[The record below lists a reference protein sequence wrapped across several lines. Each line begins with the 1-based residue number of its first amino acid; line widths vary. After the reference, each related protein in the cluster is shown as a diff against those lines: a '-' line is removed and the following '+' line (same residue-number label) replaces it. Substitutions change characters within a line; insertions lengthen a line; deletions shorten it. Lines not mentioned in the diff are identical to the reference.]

1 LAILLVA
8 QPFAHAAIYVWHDP
22 QGVTHYVDNLD
33 NVPSEYRGG
42 ATLLVKDWERP
53 ALPPEPAAPA
63 PDASAVASAAT
74 VDQVAASSFERG
86 LWAGRE
92 SAMASLPA
100 PPDVSLGPIVQNV
113 QVFAP
118 PEAPVIYGYPLFGP
132 VFFPRFHS
140 RRGLAGAGLLLS
152 TLSQGRRIRRLSFA
166 CVDAAV
172 SAVEKTTCTTP
183 ALTVLRAITPLFS
196 ITPSIAVL
204 SLSTSASNC

>member
-1 LAILLVA
+1 VRCLQFVTALAILLVA

-63 PDASAVASAAT
+63 ADASAVASAAT

-140 RRGLAGAGLLLS
+140 RRGLAPRAHGRFIVGPGGPPPLGAAGPS
-152 TLSQGRRIRRLSFA
+152 PFGAAGPAPVFFFRR
-166 CVDAAV
+166 
-172 SAVEKTTCTTP
+172 
-183 ALTVLRAITPLFS
+183 
-196 ITPSIAVL
+196 
-204 SLSTSASNC
+204 